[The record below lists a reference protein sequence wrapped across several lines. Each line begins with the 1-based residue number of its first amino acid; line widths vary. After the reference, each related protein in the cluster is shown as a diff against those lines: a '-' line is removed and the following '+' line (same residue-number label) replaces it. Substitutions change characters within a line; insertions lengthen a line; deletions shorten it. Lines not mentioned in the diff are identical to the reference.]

1 MRKILTMTVKIGT
14 GILVAA
20 AVSMMIFTVFTVAAV
35 NRNNRSLL
43 GYRFYIVQSDSMSR
57 PEEDSDPQIFFNA
70 GDLVAVKRVKDPNAL
85 QPGDVISF
93 LSTNE
98 VSYGETVTHMIRRVE
113 TRENGQVLGYVTY
126 GIRTN
131 RNDEALA
138 TPENVLG
145 RYVFRLP
152 KAGLFFGFLKSLE
165 GYLIC
170 ILLPF
175 LLLMAYHGTKVIRL
189 LRQHRQEQVAALQG
203 EKARL
208 EAEIRRLKGQDPELL

>member
-1 MRKILTMTVKIGT
+1 MRKIWTMTVKIGT
-14 GILVAA
+14 AVLVAA
-20 AVSMMIFTVFTVAAV
+20 AVGMMIFALFTVAAV

-70 GDLVAVKRVKDPNAL
+70 GDLVAVKKVKDPHAL
-85 QPGDVISF
+85 QPGDVICF
-93 LSTNE
+93 VSTNE

-113 TRENGQVLGYVTY
+113 TREDGQVLGYVTY

-131 RNDEALA
+131 RDDEALV

-145 RYVFRLP
+145 RYAFRLP
-152 KAGLFFGFLKSLE
+152 KAGMFFAFLKSVP
-165 GYLIC
+165 GYLLC
-170 ILLPF
+170 VLLPF
-175 LLLMAYHGTKVIRL
+175 LLLMVYHGAKLIRL
-189 LRQHRQEQVAALQG
+189 LRQHRQEQVLALQG

-208 EAEIRRLKGQDPELL
+208 EAEIRRLKGQDPEQL

>member
-1 MRKILTMTVKIGT
+1 MRKIWTMTVKIGT

-20 AVSMMIFTVFTVAAV
+20 AVGMMVFTVFTVAAV
-35 NRNNRSLL
+35 NGNNRSLL

-57 PEEDSDPQIFFNA
+57 SDENSQPQIYFDA
-70 GDLVAVKRVKDPNAL
+70 GDLVAVKRVKDPSSL
-85 QPGDVISF
+85 QPGDVICF
-93 LSTNE
+93 VSTNE

-131 RNDEALA
+131 RDDEALV

-145 RYVFRLP
+145 RYAFRLP
-152 KAGLFFGFLKSLE
+152 KAGLFFGFLKSLA
-165 GYLIC
+165 GYLVC

-175 LLLMAYHGTKVIRL
+175 LLLMVYHGTKVIRL
-189 LRQHRQEQVAALQG
+189 LRQHRQEQVTALQG
-203 EKARL
+203 EKDRL
-208 EAEIRRLKGQDPELL
+208 EAEIRRLKGQDSDLL